1 MTTILWWASIGVYSL
16 MYLLST
22 VSICFC
28 WNFPLIISCCVP
40 SNDALNV
47 KHYNITICV
56 VILYI
61 AHLVPNSTSRKFIK
75 CFGCLCR
82 LQRKYVVR
90 RNSCKQEMY
99 QIIIIVLPSNHGG
112 FGIHTQKYV
121 NLRTNDITHSY
132 SINKW
137 IPGTM
142 CFWYS
147 RGVPKVCIFSSSGLH
162 LQSAN
167 LGEIDKRCFLCPNT
181 DNLRWFHHQLLPLST
196 GIIWIVLFNNVKNSL
211 QQLVECNN

>member
-1 MTTILWWASIGVYSL
+1 

-112 FGIHTQKYV
+112 FAIHTQKYIS
-121 NLRTNDITHSY
+121 LRTNDITHSY

-137 IPGTM
+137 IPGTT

-147 RGVPKVCIFSSSGLH
+147 RGVPKVCILVAQVCTYSRQISVKLTKDVFFAPTRTTWGGFITSF
-162 LQSAN
+162 
-167 LGEIDKRCFLCPNT
+167 FLCP
-181 DNLRWFHHQLLPLST
+181 LA
-196 GIIWIVLFNNVKNSL
+196 
-211 QQLVECNN
+211 